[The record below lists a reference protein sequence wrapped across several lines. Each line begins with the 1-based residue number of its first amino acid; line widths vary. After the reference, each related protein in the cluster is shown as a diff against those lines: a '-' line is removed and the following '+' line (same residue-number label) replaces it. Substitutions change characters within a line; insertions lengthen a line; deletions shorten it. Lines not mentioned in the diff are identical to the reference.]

1 MDLEKKR
8 LYFQMVIGNMGV
20 LLLGLAMLRYLS
32 EFHDS
37 LGQGLVLFGLIFVLI
52 YMRFLEDK
60 AGVTRKESNLS
71 KIILVT
77 IFLIAPFLL

>member
-8 LYFQMVIGNMGV
+8 LYFQMVIGNVGV
-20 LLLGLAMLRYLS
+20 LLLGLSMLRYLS

-60 AGVTRKESNLS
+60 AGITRRESNLS
-71 KIILVT
+71 KIILVSV
-77 IFLIAPFLL
+77 FVIASFLL